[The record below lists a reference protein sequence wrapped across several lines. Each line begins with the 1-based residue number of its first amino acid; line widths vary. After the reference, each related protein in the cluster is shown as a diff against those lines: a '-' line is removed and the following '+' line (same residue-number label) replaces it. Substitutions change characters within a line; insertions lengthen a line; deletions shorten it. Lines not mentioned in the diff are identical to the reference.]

1 MRNKNRTSNLLVL
14 NCLSGYGRL
23 FFECSHIYE
32 LITDYSHCTGAY
44 HVDHRV
50 LLKNMVDKMM
60 SPPSTSEA
68 Y

>member
-50 LLKNMVDKMM
+50 LL
-60 SPPSTSEA
+60 
-68 Y
+68 

>member
-32 LITDYSHCTGAY
+32 LITESHHGVY
-44 HVDHRV
+44 GDLV
-50 LLKNMVDKMM
+50 
-60 SPPSTSEA
+60 EA
-68 Y
+68 VG